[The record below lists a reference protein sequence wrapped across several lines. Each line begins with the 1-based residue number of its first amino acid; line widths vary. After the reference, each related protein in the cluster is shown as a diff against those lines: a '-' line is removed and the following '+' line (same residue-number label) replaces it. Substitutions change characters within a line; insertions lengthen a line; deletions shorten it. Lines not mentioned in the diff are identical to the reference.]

1 MSKYIPQSWMYNTG
15 FIPAKAT
22 PVRERQGLDSQLV
35 SNACVDL
42 LAKERYVPYVGG
54 ECARGAPRPQRY
66 DYQSNIV
73 NAEMQNLY
81 PITMPRVRY
90 NLSPIPDN
98 CPCLDFL
105 HEYTES

>member
-1 MSKYIPQSWMYNTG
+1 MYNTG

-35 SNACVDL
+35 SSACVDL
-42 LAKERYVPYVGG
+42 PVTERYVPYVGG

-66 DYQSNIV
+66 NYQSNLI
-73 NAEMQNLY
+73 NADMQKLY
-81 PITMPRVRY
+81 PITMSRVDY
-90 NLSPIPDN
+90 DLAPIPDD